1 MQRFGVINFW
11 TAVVVF
17 VLIIIIIIN
26 DQSTINQRSINA
38 TMRLRKKKTNIEDLG
53 ELDET
58 PEDEIIVK
66 QVVRRNRVQ
75 LSQQLIARTRAENE
89 LIRLHLGVDDKG
101 RCLRHPNQHITSKVD
116 KHRFESIHIC
126 LICDS
131 EIQAGGLYQR
141 KSMKNVI
148 DALNDLQGDKVAWRE
163 KTNILYHGKA
173 YDPQEDEHDNKNNNN
188 NNKDANDGHSVKSN
202 NSSDNSLTHTL
213 EFFDKGEDEK
223 KQKNNKHI
231 EEEDENEDDEAWKEE
246 VSRRAAHVRAWD
258 AKMALRQHPMYAK
271 YFRMMN
277 VGTYHAV
284 VV

>member
-1 MQRFGVINFW
+1 
-11 TAVVVF
+11 
-17 VLIIIIIIN
+17 
-26 DQSTINQRSINA
+26 
-38 TMRLRKKKTNIEDLG
+38 MRLRKKKTSIEDLG

-66 QVVRRNRVQ
+66 QVVRRNRIQ
-75 LSQQLIARTRAENE
+75 LSQQLIGRTRAENE
-89 LIRLHLGVDDKG
+89 LIRRHLGVDDKG
-101 RCLRHPNQHITSKVD
+101 RCLRHPNQHVTGKVD
-116 KHRFESIHIC
+116 KHRFESIHVC

-148 DALNDLQGDKVAWRE
+148 DALNELQGDKVAWRE

-173 YDPQEDEHDNKNNNN
+173 YDPQEDDHDHDNHNL
-188 NNKDANDGHSVKSN
+188 NNKDGNDGNSV
-202 NSSDNSLTHTL
+202 SSDNSLTHML

-223 KQKNNKHI
+223 KKKKNKTI
-231 EEEDENEDDEAWKEE
+231 EEEEDEIADDEVWKNE
-246 VSRRAAHVRAWD
+246 VSLRVGHVRAWD
-258 AKMALRQHPMYAK
+258 GQMALRQNPTYAK

-284 VV
+284 RCRVILFYKYSIPFHSQ

>member
-1 MQRFGVINFW
+1 LFSSS
-11 TAVVVF
+11 TSSTSSTSS
-17 VLIIIIIIN
+17 
-26 DQSTINQRSINA
+26 STINQYQSISININQYQSISININA

-89 LIRLHLGVDDKG
+89 LIRCHLGVDDKG
-101 RCLRHPNQHITSKVD
+101 RCLRHPNQHVTGKVD
-116 KHRFESIHIC
+116 KHRFESIRIC

-148 DALNDLQGDKVAWRE
+148 DALNELQGDKVAWRE

-173 YDPQEDEHDNKNNNN
+173 FDPQEDDHDNEHDND
-188 NNKDANDGHSVKSN
+188 NNKDANDGHS

-213 EFFDKGEDEK
+213 EFFDKA
-223 KQKNNKHI
+223 KNNKTI
-231 EEEDENEDDEAWKEE
+231 EEEDDENEDDQAWKEE

-258 AKMALRQHPMYAK
+258 GKMALRQNPTYAK